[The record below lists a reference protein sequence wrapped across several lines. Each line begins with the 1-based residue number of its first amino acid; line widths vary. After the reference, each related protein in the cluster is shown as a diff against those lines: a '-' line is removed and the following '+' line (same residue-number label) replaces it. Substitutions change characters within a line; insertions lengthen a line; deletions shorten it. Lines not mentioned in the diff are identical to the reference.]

1 MMHGVSWIA
10 GFDVADPAGMP
21 AADGGEASPR
31 VLVVEDNPADAG
43 IVCDFFEP
51 HRHEPAT
58 AVVETVERLSSA
70 LARLAERA
78 FDVIL
83 LDLSLPDARG
93 LEGLTALTAAHP
105 DVPVVVMT
113 GLTDERVALE
123 AMKAGAQDYLSKG
136 VDGGHVVRR
145 AVRYAIERHR
155 LQRQAT
161 QLLAREREARAA
173 AEESARMRDEM
184 LSIVSHDLRNPLGA
198 ISIAASA
205 LAGSAGNEVE
215 KLATDIARSSEWALH
230 IIHDL
235 VDASVIEAGR
245 LTIYPEPMT
254 VQAIVETL
262 ESLFEGQARVAG
274 LAFGVDSTDAPR
286 WIVADVDRLIQAV
299 GNLVTNAIKFT
310 PSGGSVSLRVTGGP
324 EVLSFIVSDTGPGIP
339 PEDLPHVFD
348 RFWHSRRSF
357 KGGAGLGLAIAR
369 GIAEGHGGRIDV
381 ESTLGDGSTFTLHI
395 PRATEPRPHRGGGNG
410 AHHGHRNERA
420 LGDDGIRSIDAAH
433 A

>member
-1 MMHGVSWIA
+1 MR
-10 GFDVADPAGMP
+10 DPAWG
-21 AADGGEASPR
+21 AGRDATLSTATLTADGDALPR

-43 IVCDFFEP
+43 IICDFFEG
-51 HRHEPAT
+51 HRHERAS
-58 AVVETVERLSSA
+58 AEVETVDRLGTA
-70 LARLAERA
+70 LARLADRR
-78 FDVIL
+78 FDVVL

-93 LEGLTALTAAHP
+93 LEGLAALTAAHP
-105 DVPVVVMT
+105 EVPVVVMT

-145 AVRYAIERHR
+145 AARYAIERHR
-155 LQRQAT
+155 LQHALTELLASERQART
-161 QLLAREREARAA
+161 A
-173 AEESARMRDEM
+173 AEESARVRDEM

-205 LAGSAGNEVE
+205 LRGGEEHDVE
-215 KLATDIARSSEWALH
+215 KLATDIGRSSEWALH

-254 VQAIVETL
+254 VHAIVETL

-274 LAFGVDSTDAPR
+274 VDFAVHAQGAPR
-286 WIVADVDRLIQAV
+286 WVVADVDRLIQAV
-299 GNLVTNAIKFT
+299 GNLLTNAIKFT
-310 PSGGSVSLRVTGGP
+310 PSGGAVTLRVAGDGETI
-324 EVLSFIVSDTGPGIP
+324 SFVVTDTGPGIP
-339 PEDLPHVFD
+339 AEDLPHLFD

-369 GIAEGHGGRIDV
+369 GIAEGHGGRIEV
-381 ESTLGDGSTFTLHI
+381 ESVPGIGSTFTLHI
-395 PRATEPRPHRGGGNG
+395 PRATAPHPPDGSGGG
-410 AHHGHRNERA
+410 AHHGHR
-420 LGDDGIRSIDAAH
+420 DDSAADDDSLHGATAAH